1 MQEFFTKFLE
11 AISPALQVLIQTLAV
26 ALAAQASAWFVKKYQ
41 TAKLS
46 LSTEQ
51 QYLLSVIVGAAV
63 SAAEQLYTDG
73 AKKRE
78 YAFDVVEKTL
88 KQYGITMDVDVIYA
102 QIETQVFDSI
112 TKPAEL
118 ALSAS
123 CG

>member
-73 AKKRE
+73 VDKR
-78 YAFDVVEKTL
+78 A
-88 KQYGITMDVDVIYA
+88 
-102 QIETQVFDSI
+102 
-112 TKPAEL
+112 
-118 ALSAS
+118 
-123 CG
+123 

>member
-51 QYLLSVIVGAAV
+51 QYLLSVIVSSAV
-63 SAAEQLYTDG
+63 SAAEQIYTKGED
-73 AKKRE
+73 KRA

-88 KQYGITMDVDVIYA
+88 KQYGITMDIDVIYA
-102 QIETQVFDSI
+102 QIETQVFDTI

-118 ALSAS
+118 LAAE